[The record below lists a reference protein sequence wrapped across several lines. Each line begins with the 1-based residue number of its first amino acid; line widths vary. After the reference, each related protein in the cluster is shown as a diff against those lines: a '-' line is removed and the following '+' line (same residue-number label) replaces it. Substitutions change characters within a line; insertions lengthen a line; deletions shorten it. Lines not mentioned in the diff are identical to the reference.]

1 MAKAPDEKTPD
12 VATQIMAR
20 MVRMPPK
27 PHDEMKLGKP
37 RGKPNKSPKA
47 KKKPRRFLAGQDDRT
62 EAAARPRNLV

>member
-27 PHDEMKLGKP
+27 PHSEMKIGKRKP
-37 RGKPNKSPKA
+37 KGGKGPA
-47 KKKPRRFLAGQDDRT
+47 KTKP
-62 EAAARPRNLV
+62 